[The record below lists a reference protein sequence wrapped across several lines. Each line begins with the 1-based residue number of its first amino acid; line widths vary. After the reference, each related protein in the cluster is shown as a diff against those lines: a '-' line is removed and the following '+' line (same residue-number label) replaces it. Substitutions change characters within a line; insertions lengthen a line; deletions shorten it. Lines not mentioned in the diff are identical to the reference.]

1 MAIFS
6 ARLWWVVAA
15 VLLASTNTQARN
27 VTHEDIRDAMM
38 SLVHMFRISEDKLER
53 HEYREKALGEQLKK
67 MILGLEKKHRNL
79 ESMKGTISRLDDR
92 LYNVENIF
100 LQKEE
105 REKETQK
112 KTNEALDEIKKSLQ
126 TLTAVVTTNLK
137 PAPPAELDN
146 SLNPSGDPLSSRLD
160 ATDAKLDSIKKEV
173 EALKNSLSKD
183 ALRNMCLDVAIEMNP
198 FERHISEA
206 EKLLNKY
213 DMKLNE
219 LNGNSTK
226 VQTDF
231 VPLSEVALA
240 DEAWHSK
247 MTEVMERQ
255 EKSINKIQKLL
266 SDAESMWKDLPRLA
280 DLQRS
285 SNYTLE
291 GLRDLQAN
299 LTGNQDKAV
308 TKINLKLR
316 EMGDRLVATNEDI
329 QQSLTQGNT
338 MSERAYNDIQTSYE
352 SLRSEVQAFSKNEHV
367 MQQTADSVL
376 ATKKRLEYGVQ
387 QITLIMIQSSQL
399 NKTINDRLNS
409 LESQIVTNQTYAL
422 SNLTAKI
429 ESEMSQVWRQIGIV
443 YQQLTASR
451 TALDGLTEQTARY
464 VNGST
469 TTLDNMKKNVG
480 SITARMLEVDD
491 NLNYLLG
498 RLSLVTQEFGQIK
511 TGLGDALEKAKTSFH
526 DVQTKLEGRE
536 GNRGM
541 RRDNTPWTNSSS
553 SAQSALLCRHHPV

>member
-6 ARLWWVVAA
+6 TRLLWVAAA
-15 VLLASTNTQARN
+15 VLLVASDTHARN

-67 MILGLEKKHRNL
+67 MIAGLEKKHRNL
-79 ESMKGTISRLDDR
+79 ESLKGTISRLDDR

-126 TLTAVVTTNLK
+126 SLTALVIENTKSSVTT
-137 PAPPAELDN
+137 EIDN
-146 SLNPSGDPLSSRLD
+146 SLTTNENSLSKRLD
-160 ATDAKLDSIKKEV
+160 TTDAKLNAVRLEI
-173 EALKNSLSKD
+173 EALKKSLSKD
-183 ALRNMCLDVAIEMNP
+183 ALQAMCLEVVPDVNP
-198 FERHISEA
+198 FERHISET

-213 DMKLNE
+213 ELKLNE
-219 LNGNSTK
+219 YNGTASK

-231 VPLSEVALA
+231 VPLSEVSLA

-247 MTEVMERQ
+247 MTEVIERQ
-255 EKSINKIQKLL
+255 EKDISKIQQLL

-285 SNYTLE
+285 TNYTLE
-291 GLRDLQAN
+291 GLAELKSN
-299 LTGNQDKAV
+299 LSGEQEKSVA
-308 TKINLKLR
+308 KINMKLH

-338 MSERAYNDIQTSYE
+338 MSERAFTDIQHSYDT
-352 SLRSEVQAFSKNEHV
+352 LRTELQAFSKNEHV
-367 MQQTADSVL
+367 LQQTADNVL
-376 ATKKRLEYGVQ
+376 ANKKRIEYGVH
-387 QITLIMIQSSQL
+387 QISLEVSELIRAQGNLL
-399 NKTINDRLNS
+399 NKSIGQRFDNI
-409 LESQIVTNQTYAL
+409 ESSMITNQTN
-422 SNLTAKI
+422 SFNNLTNKI
-429 ESEMSQVWRQIGIV
+429 ETQMSQVWRQIGIM
-443 YQQLTASR
+443 YQQLTANRAS
-451 TALDGLTEQTARY
+451 LDKLTEQTVLY

-469 TTLDNMKKNVG
+469 ATLDSMKDKVG
-480 SITARMLEVDD
+480 TISTHMTEMDD

-498 RLSLVTQEFGQIK
+498 RLSLVTQEFSQIK
-511 TGLGDALEKAKTSFH
+511 TGLGEALEKAKTS
-526 DVQTKLEGRE
+526 L
-536 GNRGM
+536 
-541 RRDNTPWTNSSS
+541 
-553 SAQSALLCRHHPV
+553 SAVKKEIEDSGPGPHRTEE